1 MSDYT
6 PEDIVK
12 HSLKG
17 NGADVKDLFKGVLA
31 DKVMEDLE
39 SKILE
44 VHFEPCST
52 WCFNC
57 SKTRS

>member
-17 NGADVKDLFKGVLA
+17 NGADVKDARAPIGWALLGKLFKMTF
-31 DKVMEDLE
+31 K
-39 SKILE
+39 SS
-44 VHFEPCST
+44 ST
-52 WCFNC
+52 NDSLCI
-57 SKTRS
+57 SI